1 MYKSLIRPVLDKL
14 DSETWH
20 NIVREGMHVTEAS
33 NVSLKLLELLACS
46 GNRLVD
52 EKLNVNLS
60 GIKFENPLLIGAG
73 WDKSGRAVKA
83 LYSLGFAGVEVGSVL
98 EHPQPGNPKP
108 RQFML
113 SPSVCLNWL
122 GFNSPGMQT
131 VGYYLSQYKNSKIP
145 LGISLGINKYIEPKD
160 APSANAAVA
169 EYLDADAAYF
179 AINVSSPNTPGLRKL
194 QDKDNLTDIVQAVS
208 EVTEKPVFVKIAPDL
223 TNQAIDDVIKV
234 VIDNGLA
241 GIIATNS
248 SNNPS
253 IRAKYGEE
261 WKDMEGGIS
270 GDDGDFRM
278 ISTIKIEHIY
288 KQVGDKIDI
297 IGVGG
302 IKDTQTALEKIAAGA
317 KALQIVTGLRGEGP
331 SIAYKI
337 NYGLVRYMMDMG
349 VSNISELVGKTLK

>member
-20 NIVREGMHVTEAS
+20 NIVREGMHISEVS
-33 NVSLKLLELLACS
+33 GVSLKLLELLACS

-52 EKLNVNLS
+52 EKLNVNLA
-60 GIKFENPLLIGAG
+60 GIKLENPLLIGAG
-73 WDKSGRAVKA
+73 WDKSGRAIKA
-83 LYSLGFAGVEVGSVL
+83 LYSLGFAGIEVGSVL
-98 EHPQPGNPKP
+98 EHPQPGNPRP

-113 SPSVCLNWL
+113 NPSVCLNWL

-131 VGYYLSQYKNSKIP
+131 VGYYLNKYKNSNIP

-169 EYLDADAAYF
+169 EYLDEYAAYF
-179 AINVSSPNTPGLRKL
+179 AVNVSSPNTPGLRKL
-194 QDKDNLTDIVQAVS
+194 QDKDSLTDIVQAVS

-223 TNQAIDDVIKV
+223 TNQAVDDVIKV
-234 VIDNGLA
+234 VIDNGIA

-302 IKDTQTALEKIAAGA
+302 IKDTQTALEKISAGA

-337 NYGLVRYMMDMG
+337 NYGLVRYMTDMG
-349 VSNISELVGKTLK
+349 VSNISELVGKNLK

>member
-1 MYKSLIRPVLDKL
+1 MYKSIIRPVLDKL

-20 NIVREGMHVTEAS
+20 NIVREGMHITEVS
-33 NVSLKLLELLACS
+33 GISLKLLEFLACS

-60 GIKFENPLLIGAG
+60 GIQLENPLLIGAG

-83 LYSLGFAGVEVGSVL
+83 LHSIGFAGVEVGSVL
-98 EHPQPGNPKP
+98 EHPQPGNPRP

-113 SPSVCLNWL
+113 NPGVCLNWL
-122 GFNSPGMQT
+122 GFNSPGMQR
-131 VGYYLSQYKNSKIP
+131 VGYYLSRYRNSGIP
-145 LGISLGINKYIEPKD
+145 IGISLGINKYIEPED
-160 APSANAAVA
+160 APRANAVVA
-169 EYLDADAAYF
+169 EYLDETAAYF

-194 QDKDNLTDIVQAVS
+194 QGKDSLIDIVQAVS
-208 EVTEKPVFVKIAPDL
+208 EVTDKPVFVKIAPEL
-223 TNQAIDDVIKV
+223 TNQAVDEVIKV
-234 VIDNGLA
+234 VIDNGLS
-241 GIIATNS
+241 GIIATNTTI
-248 SNNPS
+248 NPS
-253 IRAKYGEE
+253 IKAKYGEQWDE
-261 WKDMEGGIS
+261 FNGGVS

-288 KQVGDKIDI
+288 KQAGDEIDI

-302 IKDTQTALEKIAAGA
+302 IKDTETALEKIRAGA

-337 NYGLVRYMMDMG
+337 NYGLVKYMIDEG
-349 VSNISELVGKTLK
+349 VNNLSELVGT

>member
-1 MYKSLIRPVLDKL
+1 MYKSIIRPVLDKL

-20 NIVREGMHVTEAS
+20 NVVREGMHITEAS
-33 NVSLKLLELLACS
+33 RVSLKLLEFIACS

-60 GIKFENPLLIGAG
+60 GIKLENPLLIGAG

-83 LYSLGFAGVEVGSVL
+83 LHSIGFAGAEIGSVL
-98 EHPQPGNPKP
+98 EHAQPGNPQP
-108 RQFML
+108 RQFMIN
-113 SPSVCLNWL
+113 PGVCLNWL
-122 GFNSPGMQT
+122 GFNSPGMKT
-131 VGYYLSQYKNSKIP
+131 VGYYLSRYKNTGIP
-145 LGISLGINKYIEPKD
+145 LGISLGINKYIEPDD
-160 APSANAAVA
+160 APRANAVVA
-169 EYLDADAAYF
+169 EYLDDYAAYF

-194 QDKDNLTDIVQAVS
+194 QGKDNLIDIVQSVS
-208 EVTEKPVFVKIAPDL
+208 EVTDKPVFVKIAPDL
-223 TNQAIDDVIKV
+223 TNQAVDDVIKV
-234 VIDNGLA
+234 VMDNGLA
-241 GIIATNS
+241 GIIATNTT
-248 SNNPS
+248 NNPS
-253 IRAKYGEE
+253 IKAKYGSE
-261 WKDMEGGIS
+261 WENQDGGVS

-302 IKDTQTALEKIAAGA
+302 IKDTETALEKIRAGA

-337 NYGLVRYMMDMG
+337 NYGLVKYMIDEG
-349 VSNISELVGKTLK
+349 VDNLTELVGT